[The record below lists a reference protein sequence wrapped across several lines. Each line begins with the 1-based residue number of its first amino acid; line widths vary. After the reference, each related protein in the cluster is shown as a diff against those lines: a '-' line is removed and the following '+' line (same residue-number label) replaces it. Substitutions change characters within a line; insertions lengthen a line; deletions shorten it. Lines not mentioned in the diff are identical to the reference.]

1 MPPCPRQK
9 SHTPTS
15 KTRSDSAAADGSTG
29 WIRKTGRILAYSDEA
44 ADALEDGDASDLP
57 KWMNGQIEA
66 AREILRAFGELP
78 EEDAQSSA
86 AGNESSVDDSSLG
99 VDTATQEFD
108 QDSGPDRYLRIE
120 PIPSNEAFQF
130 KCDFVEEVENTR
142 ACDALSRALGGNK
155 PFRRFK
161 DALLD
166 FPVER
171 DRWFEYEATRIRDYI
186 EEWARDHG
194 IETAS

>member
-1 MPPCPRQK
+1 MASPK
-9 SHTPTS
+9 VSY
-15 KTRSDSAAADGSTG
+15 SDLEDAFQFGGHD
-29 WIRKTGRILAYSDEA
+29 WFHWLDKKTGRILAYSAEA
-44 ADALEDGDASDLP
+44 ADALEEGDTSDLP

-78 EEDAQSSA
+78 EEDSQSI
-86 AGNESSVDDSSLG
+86 AGGRGPSVDDSSLA
-99 VDTATQEFD
+99 VDLATKEVD
-108 QDSGPDRYLRIE
+108 QDSGLGRYLRIE

-130 KCDFVEEVENTR
+130 MCDFVEEVRNAR
-142 ACDALSRALGGNK
+142 ACDSLSRALGGNK

-171 DRWFEYEATRIRDYI
+171 DRWFEYEATRIREYI

-194 IETAS
+194 IEIAL